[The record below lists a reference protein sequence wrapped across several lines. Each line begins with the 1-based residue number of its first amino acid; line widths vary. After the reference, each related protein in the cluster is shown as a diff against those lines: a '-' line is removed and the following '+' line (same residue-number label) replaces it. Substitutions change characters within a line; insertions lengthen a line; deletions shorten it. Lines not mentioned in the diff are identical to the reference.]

1 MSKHNRKRTQAAI
14 KPSKLALFRDYLVLL
29 CDLRFSRYLTVQ
41 MLPILYVLL
50 VIGGVGVIGQFVW
63 DAFAQSPLRGITFL
77 AASPVA
83 ILIWASACRA
93 ITEFLLAVFRMSED
107 VNKLAGIRP
116 TVDKLD
122 QLISGPSWMSR
133 IMGAVQT
140 ASQQQQ
146 KSPRATP
153 AIHPEKP
160 Q

>member
-1 MSKHNRKRTQAAI
+1 MSKHHKKHAHIAE
-14 KPSKLALFRDYLVLL
+14 KPSKRALFRDYLVLL

-63 DAFAQSPLRGITFL
+63 DAFAQSLLRGITFL
-77 AASPVA
+77 VAAPVA
-83 ILIWASACRA
+83 VLIWISACRA

-122 QLISGPSWMSR
+122 QFISGPSWMSR
-133 IMGAVQT
+133 IMGSVQSV
-140 ASQQQQ
+140 SQQQ
-146 KSPRATP
+146 KPPRATP